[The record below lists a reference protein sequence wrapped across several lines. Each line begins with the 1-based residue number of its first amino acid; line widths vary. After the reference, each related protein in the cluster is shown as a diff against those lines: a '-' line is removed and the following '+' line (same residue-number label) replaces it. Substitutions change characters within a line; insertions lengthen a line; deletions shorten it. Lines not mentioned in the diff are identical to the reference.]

1 MNVREIAL
9 ELLCKHELEGTYINL
24 SLASHRLDGLEGG
37 ERGFLTALLYGTI
50 ERKLTYDYYICSLA
64 GRSIDKIDAHTLNI
78 LRLGMHQILEIH
90 SVPDFAAVN
99 ETVRLGRS
107 KGEKSFVNGLLRA
120 LIRARDSGAL
130 PMPVREKNVARFLSV
145 KYSFPIWICKHFISI
160 YGEEQ
165 AELLLDSFNKHSY
178 TDLTVNTARISRE
191 ELVNRLR
198 ESGAEAEISLRTEHG
213 IRIFGSADPTSLPGF
228 AEGNFFVQ
236 DEACLISAEAL
247 GARAGERIVDVCAC
261 PGGKSFA
268 AAIVAGDGAEVLSLD
283 LHPSKLSLITEGA
296 HRLGLSSVRAE
307 IQDAT
312 APRVELFGTFDRV
325 ICDVPCSG
333 LGVLGKKA
341 DIRYKDEGTLGEL
354 PRLQYEILCQSAGY
368 LKEGGTLVYSTCTL
382 NPLENE
388 EVVRRFLCEH
398 PDMHPIEFS
407 AGGLTSTGGMLTLMP
422 HIHGTDGF
430 FIAKIGK

>member
-1 MNVREIAL
+1 M
-9 ELLCKHELEGTYINL
+9 
-24 SLASHRLDGLEGG
+24 
-37 ERGFLTALLYGTI
+37 
-50 ERKLTYDYYICSLA
+50 
-64 GRSIDKIDAHTLNI
+64 
-78 LRLGMHQILEIH
+78 
-90 SVPDFAAVN
+90 
-99 ETVRLGRS
+99 
-107 KGEKSFVNGLLRA
+107 
-120 LIRARDSGAL
+120 RARDAGEL
-130 PMPVREKNVARFLSV
+130 PMPKREKSVARYFSI
-145 KYSFPIWICKHFISI
+145 KYSFPLWICKHFISVL
-160 YGEEQ
+160 GEEE
-165 AELLLDSFNKHSY
+165 AERLLDAFNTHSY
-178 TDLTVNTARISRE
+178 TDLTVNTARVSRE
-191 ELVNRLR
+191 ELARRLS
-198 ESGAEAEISLRTEHG
+198 ESGREVEISERTEHG
-213 IRIFGSADPTSLPGF
+213 IRVFGSADPTSLPGF
-228 AEGNFFVQ
+228 AEGYFFVQ
-236 DEACLISAEAL
+236 DEACLISAEVL

-268 AAIVAGDGAEVLSLD
+268 AAIVAGGCVEVLSLD

-296 HRLGLSSVRAE
+296 HRLGLSSVHAE

-312 APRVELFGTFDRV
+312 DPRVELFGTFDRV

-341 DIRYKDEGTLGEL
+341 DIRYKDDGALDEL

-368 LKEGGTLVYSTCTL
+368 LREGGTLVYSTCTL

-407 AGGLTSTGGMLTLMP
+407 VGELTSTGGMLTLMP